1 VASVSWPTW
10 PWLALG
16 SRPKPNP
23 KPKPKPNPEPHEPTP
38 KPEPK
43 PTPKQGSACDQL
55 AADHPARFSWRPIV
69 SKPMACTAVNLAG
82 LGSSG
87 DGDGGDGGGGGGG
100 DAASTGPL
108 QGRVSTAVPA
118 LLGEVGGTTH
128 FHLVGNGQFVVDFK
142 QGLLDGGVAEERVTT
157 EKYFNGKA
165 EPDADVAK
173 FVADAVR
180 ERLVVAA

>member
-1 VASVSWPTW
+1 M
-10 PWLALG
+10 
-16 SRPKPNP
+16 
-23 KPKPKPNPEPHEPTP
+23 
-38 KPEPK
+38 
-43 PTPKQGSACDQL
+43 GSACDTL
-55 AADHPARFSWRPIV
+55 AAAHPDRFSWRPIV

-82 LGSSG
+82 IGSSGG
-87 DGDGGDGGGGGGG
+87 DGDGDSG
-100 DAASTGPL
+100 DAASAAAGPL
-108 QGRVSTAVPA
+108 QGRVSTVVPA

-142 QGLLDGGVAEERVTT
+142 QGLLDGGIAEGRVTT

-165 EPDADVAK
+165 EVDADVAK